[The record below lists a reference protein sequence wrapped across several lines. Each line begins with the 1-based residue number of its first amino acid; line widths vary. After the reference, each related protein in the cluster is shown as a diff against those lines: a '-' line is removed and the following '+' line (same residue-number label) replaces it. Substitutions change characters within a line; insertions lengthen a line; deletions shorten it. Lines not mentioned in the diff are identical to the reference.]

1 MFITACRVH
10 TVMSNTRSSS
20 VFKNNAEDSF
30 LVCMDGYPAS
40 LDPSAA
46 PCKCTASGEQA
57 VASLSVSLLDTE
69 RFPITSPQ
77 RFSISRPHTALKYSL
92 NDSFDA

>member
-1 MFITACRVH
+1 MLENDRTPG
-10 TVMSNTRSSS
+10 

-40 LDPSAA
+40 LDPSAT

-57 VASLSVSLLDTE
+57 VASLSVSLLATE

-77 RFSISRPHTALKYSL
+77 RFSISRPYTALKYSL